1 MTTRSRSRRSSIDP
15 PATFDL
21 DPANLYDASLMPNGA
36 VARPIIECG
45 NLIDNADGRSRG
57 AGDGLMMGPEY
68 VALRSRYFPLSTIN
82 GSKKE
87 QPLDQ
92 TQRRLSLIPDE
103 SRPASTTVT
112 AATFETANDA
122 NVASS
127 SSGVPRTHSIPF
139 FKEGRGIFSLVP
151 TRTSGN
157 SGRRGSSTGIGQGHD
172 KNRNSDGRSVAT
184 ETANDENS
192 LASSSTG
199 ISLKYS
205 VPLFNYGGGNVTR
218 VPTRTSGSSGR
229 HGFSAGVGNGPE
241 MNRNGDGKRIRRR
254 SSTKF
259 SSAID
264 SDEHDNWM
272 EEALLNGIS
281 TANKKE
287 NVEYQ
292 PGIHEKASDD
302 HHLTTPA
309 SEMDQKEKL
318 IKSQML
324 SAPDTTTPC
333 TQHDLHQQSRFS
345 TKQSFDDIRSLFPD
359 LSLNDLSSYTH
370 SSYRG
375 GENERK
381 KEYPSA
387 QFSSHNTSNPTSH
400 YRQHGERT
408 REQQAKSH
416 SDSTSLMPPE
426 PSLLSSRTS
435 HPAPRNNDSLDAH
448 FSYSYSNKSTL
459 TLPTIRTYRLTKN
472 HPDEPV
478 GLFLTKTKNGAVL
491 VHSLSPE
498 SPFLR
503 SSPDPLSPGQEI
515 LSVNEKRI
523 NDPKMAARIIT
534 HAKKHLS
541 LRVSTVKRGR
551 GFMYCQVKRKNNGVG
566 AEGKMDDSIVAAA
579 SPGTNTTTETVG
591 RATVVIQPISGGMG
605 VGKDT
610 GTANSTP
617 FHPGVRFVTT
627 SVDGVRR
634 GTATE
639 GLVRVSHIDPQGLF
653 ASSNHMNLRV
663 GSIVLTVNGIPVT
676 NGKAAL
682 DAVMGSR
689 QLIEVLHCDERVWR
703 DAWVKDGLKQVL
715 SEGTMEHRTR
725 REEGARVGT
734 SNSADSDY
742 DRHLSNSKSS
752 VMWDLEWVVRSENVI
767 LRKKRADIGNDDVSD
782 TPNYAFRLI
791 FSNEVGTCHSELVDD
806 FTMMPPTEEFDVS
819 LLVQI
824 VNRSQ
829 RTSMGVLQEML
840 RKAHFEL
847 FGESESASDR
857 RLQYAAAIFGTPV
870 SELSLSSSRKR
881 PDTRSD
887 DAASNN
893 RDNRHQDIG
902 NIRRG
907 ILKKQEVNESEN
919 VMSELIKDENGGVDE
934 ELIQLANDLVRID
947 SRDRKR
953 GERFELQTKQLI
965 SLEEASKIRLPRRGS
980 ETVSHAIAPLSPARI
995 EQWRAEQ
1002 WENQP
1007 TANKIRDFSA
1017 RQHKMDQIY
1026 PSGDN
1031 NSRLSGFSLFSA
1043 DMHEY
1048 FMDEATNSVSL
1059 REETDTVSTQEE
1071 SDTQCTTN
1079 NASSPRNDAIEWAD
1093 GAVQQSQS
1101 QESSEYCIKN
1111 EPPPSEKEIFDE
1123 EAAFI
1128 TGVFRDVAS
1137 KYEISDNIVGSGGF
1151 GEVREC
1157 YNKKTKKI
1165 YVVKSILKPERT
1177 NTSKVNLIRNEIL
1190 LLHEAHHPNII
1201 ELQDLFED
1209 DKYIHI
1215 VMERCTGGDLFD
1227 RVVSENPRQLRSHAE
1242 AVKYEARTAHVMR
1255 SILHVLKYLHSKSI
1269 VHRDIKPEHFLL
1281 TTDEKKTQKIKLID
1295 FGLARKHKP
1304 GTAPMK
1310 TFTGS
1315 PSFVAPEVIARKYD
1329 HMCDMFSTG
1338 VTAYFLLTGMLP
1350 FNGPTDQDTFDLISE
1365 GSFEFPSSLFLS
1377 DDAKDFIKQLLV
1389 VNPKMRLTAGKALNH
1404 PWLLKAAS
1412 C

>member
-1 MTTRSRSRRSSIDP
+1 MTTKSILVTRSRRSSIDP
-15 PATFDL
+15 PATLDL
-21 DPANLYDASLMPNGA
+21 DPANLFDSSLMPNGA
-36 VARPIIECG
+36 VARPIIKSG
-45 NLIDNADGRSRG
+45 KLANSNDPGGRSRG
-57 AGDGLMMGPEY
+57 TGDGLKMGSEY
-68 VALRSRYFPLSTIN
+68 EALRSKYFPLSKTK
-82 GSKKE
+82 GSKNE
-87 QPLDQ
+87 QSLEQ
-92 TQRRLSLIPDE
+92 KQQQLSLPSDE
-103 SRPASTTVT
+103 CRSAITTVT
-112 AATFETANDA
+112 AATIETANANMASSSSGLPRTYSDPFFKEGGENIPLVPTRISGSSSRRGSSAGVGNGHEKSRNSDGRSATIKTANDA
-122 NVASS
+122 NMASS
-127 SSGVPRTHSIPF
+127 SSGISRTSSVPF
-139 FKEGRGIFSLVP
+139 FSDGRENVYRVP
-151 TRTSGN
+151 TRTE
-157 SGRRGSSTGIGQGHD
+157 
-172 KNRNSDGRSVAT
+172 KNRNSDGRRS
-184 ETANDENS
+184 
-192 LASSSTG
+192 
-199 ISLKYS
+199 
-205 VPLFNYGGGNVTR
+205 
-218 VPTRTSGSSGR
+218 
-229 HGFSAGVGNGPE
+229 
-241 MNRNGDGKRIRRR
+241 RRR
-254 SSTKF
+254 SSVKF

-264 SDEHDNWM
+264 SDDDDNWM

-292 PGIHEKASDD
+292 PGTNEKSSDD
-302 HHLTTPA
+302 HHFTTPA
-309 SEMDQKEKL
+309 SEMDQKRKF

-324 SAPDTTTPC
+324 SALATSNPS
-333 TQHDLHQQSRFS
+333 TQHHLQQQSRLS
-345 TKQSFDDIRSLFPD
+345 TKQSLDDIRSLLPD
-359 LSLNDLSSYTH
+359 LSIKDLSSNPHTAN
-370 SSYRG
+370 RART
-375 GENERK
+375 NERK

-400 YRQHGERT
+400 FRQHGERI
-408 REQQAKSH
+408 RQQQEKNN
-416 SDSTSLMPPE
+416 SDSTQLMPPE
-426 PSLLSSRTS
+426 PSLLSSSTS
-435 HPAPRNNDSLDAH
+435 HPVPRNNDSFDAH
-448 FSYSYSNKSTL
+448 FSPSFSNKSIP
-459 TLPTIRTYRLTKN
+459 TLPTIKTYRLTKN
-472 HPDEPV
+472 RPDEPV

-498 SPFLR
+498 SPFLL
-503 SSPDPLSPGQEI
+503 SSSNPLSPGQEI
-515 LSVNEKRI
+515 LSVNEKRV

-566 AEGKMDDSIVAAA
+566 AEGEMDDGSDAAA
-579 SPGTNTTTETVG
+579 SPGTNTMSETAG
-591 RATVVIQPISGGMG
+591 RATVVIQPMSGVMG
-605 VGKDT
+605 VGNDT
-610 GTANSTP
+610 GTASSIGR

-639 GLVRVSHIDPQGLF
+639 GLVRVSHIDRQGLF

-715 SEGTMEHRTR
+715 SEGKMEHRAGR
-725 REEGARVGT
+725 GGEAKVST
-734 SNSADSDY
+734 SNNNADSDY
-742 DRHLSNSKSS
+742 DRQVSNSKSS
-752 VMWDLEWVVRSENVI
+752 VMWDLEWLVRSDDVI
-767 LRKKRADIGNDDVSD
+767 LRKKGAEIGNAYVSD
-782 TPNYAFRLI
+782 TTNYAFRLI

-806 FTMMPPTEEFDVS
+806 FTMMPPTEEFNVS
-819 LLVQI
+819 LMVKI

-829 RTSMGVLQEML
+829 RTQMGVLQEML
-840 RKAHFEL
+840 RKAQFEL
-847 FGESESASDR
+847 FGDYVSVSDK
-857 RLQYAAAIFGTPV
+857 RLQYAAAIVGAPMRA
-870 SELSLSSSRKR
+870 LPLSSSRER
-881 PDTRSD
+881 LDTRSD
-887 DAASNN
+887 GAASNKL
-893 RDNRHQDIG
+893 DNRHQDIG
-902 NIRRG
+902 NIRRS
-907 ILKKQEVNESEN
+907 ILKKQEVNESKD
-919 VMSELIKDENGGVDE
+919 VMSELIKDENGDVDE
-934 ELIQLANDLVRID
+934 ELFQLANDLVRVD

-953 GERFELQTKQLI
+953 GDRLESQTKQLI
-965 SLEEASKIRLPRRGS
+965 SLEKATKIRMPRRGS
-980 ETVSHAIAPLSPARI
+980 ETVSHAVSPLSPSRI
-995 EQWRAEQ
+995 EQWRVEQ
-1002 WENQP
+1002 WEDQP
-1007 TANKIRDFSA
+1007 TTNKIRDFSA
-1017 RQHKMDQIY
+1017 RQRKMDQIF

-1048 FMDEATNSVSL
+1048 FMEDDTCDGEATNSVSS
-1059 REETDTVSTQEE
+1059 REETDTVSTRED
-1071 SDTQCTTN
+1071 SDTPCATK
-1079 NASSPRNDAIEWAD
+1079 NASSPRNDAIEWED
-1093 GAVQQSQS
+1093 DAVKQSSS
-1101 QESSEYCIKN
+1101 QESSENDIKN
-1111 EPPPSEKEIFDE
+1111 ESPPSEKKMVEE

-1137 KYEISDNIVGSGGF
+1137 KYEISDTIVGSGGF

-1157 YNKKTKKI
+1157 HNKKTREK

-1190 LLHEAHHPNII
+1190 LLHEAHHPNIV

-1227 RVVSENPRQLRSHAE
+1227 RVVIENPRQLRSHAE
-1242 AVKYEARTAHVMR
+1242 AVKYETRTAHVMR

-1281 TTDEKKTQKIKLID
+1281 TTDERKTQKIKLID

-1315 PSFVAPEVIARKYD
+1315 PSFVAPEVIARQYD

-1365 GSFEFPSSLFLS
+1365 GTFEFPSSLFLS
-1377 DDAKDFIKQLLV
+1377 DDAKDFITQMLV
-1389 VNPKMRLTAGKALNH
+1389 VNPKMRLSAGKALNH